1 MERTNKSNV
10 IQQASAILCGD
21 VHLRED
27 SPICRTDD
35 VWAAQWKKIDFI
47 SDLQKTHDCP
57 VLCSGDLF
65 DYWKPSP
72 NLLTFA
78 SEHLPDQLYSIY
90 GQHDLP
96 QHNMELAHKSGLYN
110 LWKNG
115 KLKILDGCHF
125 GQKPDFSDNKEGS
138 FSFIHFSPYR
148 RILVWHQMVYQGKLP
163 WPGCTDPMAAKL
175 LRKYPQYDLI
185 VTGDNHKPFVEEY
198 EGRILVNV
206 GSMMRTTADQID
218 YKPAVW
224 LWYAETNTVEK
235 VYLPIE
241 ENVISREHLEIKEQR
256 DNRMNAFIEKMDDSW
271 DAGLSFEQNL
281 EAYKKTNKVKKSVMS
296 IIYQSLD

>member
-1 MERTNKSNV
+1 MERTKQV
-10 IQQASAILCGD
+10 PLKKASAILMGD

-27 SPICRTDD
+27 QPICRTDD
-35 VWAAQWKKIDFI
+35 VWAAQWRKIDFI
-47 SDLQKTHDCP
+47 SDLQKKHGCP

-72 NLLTFA
+72 NLLTWA
-78 SEHLPDQLYSIY
+78 SEHLPDQFYSIY

-110 LWKNG
+110 LWKNR
-115 KLKILDGCHF
+115 KLFILPECHF
-125 GQKPDFSDNKEGS
+125 GQTPTSEP
-138 FSFIHFSPYR
+138 PYPYCFPEFEK

-175 LRKYPQYDLI
+175 LRKYPQYSLI
-185 VTGDNHKPFVEEY
+185 CTGDNHKPFVEEHQ
-198 EGRILVNV
+198 GRILVNV

-218 YKPAVW
+218 YRPAVW

-241 ENVISREHLEIKEQR
+241 DNVISREHLEIKEQR

-271 DAGLSFEQNL
+271 EAGLSFEQNL
-281 EAYKKTNKVKKSVMS
+281 EEFKKTNKVKKSIMN

>member
-78 SEHLPDQLYSIY
+78 E
-90 GQHDLP
+90 
-96 QHNMELAHKSGLYN
+96 
-110 LWKNG
+110 
-115 KLKILDGCHF
+115 
-125 GQKPDFSDNKEGS
+125 
-138 FSFIHFSPYR
+138 
-148 RILVWHQMVYQGKLP
+148 
-163 WPGCTDPMAAKL
+163 
-175 LRKYPQYDLI
+175 
-185 VTGDNHKPFVEEY
+185 
-198 EGRILVNV
+198 
-206 GSMMRTTADQID
+206 
-218 YKPAVW
+218 
-224 LWYAETNTVEK
+224 
-235 VYLPIE
+235 
-241 ENVISREHLEIKEQR
+241 
-256 DNRMNAFIEKMDDSW
+256 
-271 DAGLSFEQNL
+271 
-281 EAYKKTNKVKKSVMS
+281 
-296 IIYQSLD
+296 